1 MASPTR
7 RPEDLTPNASLDL
20 NLRKILGSLQ
30 TAPNPV
36 TIVINGGRP
45 SPREA
50 LAFRGARV
58 QFQNNDNQAYRIQV
72 TNIVTLDYYLPPFA
86 TLTVFVNNGATV
98 PSEIDYDL
106 SIADTPPDYPLH
118 LLNALNAQNAVS
130 AFAGSDA
137 LHTVS
142 AFAKSA
148 FPVSDELS
156 VASNVADTKAEA
168 DMARSTYAA
177 SLSGPGGKIIV
188 KG

>member
-7 RPEDLTPNASLDL
+7 QPQDSALNSSLDFDL
-20 NLRKILGSLQ
+20 GRILGSLQ

-45 SPREA
+45 TPREA

-72 TNIVTLDYYLPPFA
+72 TNIVTLDYYLPPFN
-86 TLTVFVNNGATV
+86 TLTVFVNNGANV
-98 PSEIDYDL
+98 GSEIDYVL
-106 SIADTPPDYPLH
+106 SIADTPLSYPFYLV
-118 LLNALNAQNAVS
+118 NALNAQTAVA

-137 LHTVS
+137 LPAVS
-142 AFAKSA
+142 AFVKST

-156 VASNVADTKAEA
+156 ATADVTEANVEAPDVARTAF
-168 DMARSTYAA
+168 AA
-177 SLSGPGGKIIV
+177 STGPGGRIIV

>member
-7 RPEDLTPNASLDL
+7 STTNLDLT
-20 NLRKILGSLQ
+20 KILGSLQ

-36 TIVINGGRP
+36 SIVINGGRP
-45 SPREA
+45 SPFEA

-72 TNIVTLDYYLPPFA
+72 TNIVTLDYYLPPFG
-86 TLTVFVNNGATV
+86 TLTVFVNRGATV

-106 SIADTPPDYPLH
+106 SVADTPPDYPRYF
-118 LLNALNAQNAVS
+118 LNALNAQTAVT

-137 LHTVS
+137 LPAVS
-142 AFAKSA
+142 AFVKAT
-148 FPVSDELS
+148 FPISDELS
-156 VASNVADTKAEA
+156 VSSDVTEANAGAADVPRTTFLT
-168 DMARSTYAA
+168 SG
-177 SLSGPGGKIIV
+177 GPGGRIIV